1 MILDQRSAF
10 TLGVGYGPLPMAMLG
25 LWPVEAG
32 EPAVPPAPTFSGI
45 TLLLPKY
52 KPTKHKPGRPIE
64 EDEALFLAVLH

>member
-32 EPAVPPAPTFSGI
+32 EPAVPPAPTFGVGG
-45 TLLLPKY
+45 
-52 KPTKHKPGRPIE
+52 GRTYGTGRTVRPRYLRD
-64 EDEALFLAVLH
+64 DELIWLGGGRR